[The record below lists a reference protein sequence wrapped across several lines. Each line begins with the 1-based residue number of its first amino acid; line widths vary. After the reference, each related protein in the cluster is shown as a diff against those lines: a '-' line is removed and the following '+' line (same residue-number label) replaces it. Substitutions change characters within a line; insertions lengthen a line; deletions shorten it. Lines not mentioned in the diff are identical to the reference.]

1 MRRNSRS
8 FAVLGLLFVG
18 GACSVDLPESSPGAG
33 GAATSGAAGAATFAG
48 ADQTSSGS
56 PSAAGA
62 AGSAATTAGAVGA
75 PASTAGTS
83 GNSSTA
89 GNATAGTTSGA
100 AGTGSGGMPGTS
112 GGGASG
118 AAGAGGKGGN
128 TSGGTGAGGTGSAGM
143 SGGGNGG
150 SGGGTVGACSRTV
163 GSCSAPTVNVANVN
177 LGVAVTA
184 YGSQSDTS
192 PLPLAIAAIP
202 GGGSRL
208 AWLGTDKKVYVGK
221 LGCDDQLVGT
231 PFSIPAEDL
240 QDLYADDTGGVAM
253 VVRNA
258 TNSGT
263 DNCGSGQLCG
273 GTSSQCQSTWLV
285 RFNDAGTVQWETP
298 VTNLSAS
305 RAGYDNGA
313 IFNWKNYQHH
323 GRIAFDG
330 TNYAAYFAAA
340 ITVYRSGNSGCIDI
354 HEGDR
359 MQVVDSGGKLLT
371 GHNSFDWGC
380 SHSWTTRLTWDPG
393 SKAFVMTC
401 ATDANNCAIKRPDT
415 GALLFQA
422 TCSGQFFNGDLI
434 NATGGGFWAAWS
446 DTNAIRLNQFAAN
459 NTKGASV
466 ADAGASQ
473 HPHLVSYGP
482 GKMLLTFASGQSMA
496 AQVRDQTSG
505 ASIGSQLTIAVRDHA
520 FQAFKPYPDGSAAYP
535 AAGDT
540 STTVKIARVM
550 PCQ

>member
-1 MRRNSRS
+1 MRRISRS
-8 FAVLGLLFVG
+8 VALVLGLLLVG
-18 GACSVDLPESSPGAG
+18 GACSVDLPENSPGTAGATTTGGSAGTAGANANQAGGSNGTAGGAG
-33 GAATSGAAGAATFAG
+33 GNVAAAG
-48 ADQTSSGS
+48 
-56 PSAAGA
+56 
-62 AGSAATTAGAVGA
+62 
-75 PASTAGTS
+75 TAGTAP
-83 GNSSTA
+83 TA
-89 GNATAGTTSGA
+89 GSNGNPGGAGTAGSSS
-100 AGTGSGGMPGTS
+100 AGTGSGGMS
-112 GGGASG
+112 GGGGSAAGG
-118 AAGAGGKGGN
+118 AGGNSAGAGGKGGN
-128 TSGGTGAGGTGSAGM
+128 TSGGAGSGGMSGSSNGGSAG
-143 SGGGNGG
+143 S
-150 SGGGTVGACSRTV
+150 GGTVGACSRTV
-163 GSCSAPTVNVANVN
+163 GACTAPTVNVTNVN

-208 AWLGTDKKVYVGK
+208 AWFGTDKKVYIGK

-273 GTSSQCQSTWLV
+273 GTSSQCQSTYLV
-285 RFNDAGTVQWETP
+285 RFNDAGVVQWETP
-298 VTNLSAS
+298 ISNLSAS

-340 ITVYRSGNSGCIDI
+340 ISVYRSGNSGCIDI

-359 MQVVDSGGKLLT
+359 MQVVDGSGKLLT

-380 SHSWTTRLTWDPG
+380 SHSWTTRLAWDPG

-415 GALLFQA
+415 NTVLFQA

-434 NATGGGFWAAWS
+434 NATGGGFWSAWS
-446 DTNAIRLNQFAAN
+446 DTNAIRLNQFSAGN
-459 NTKGASV
+459 VKGASV

-473 HPHLVSYGP
+473 HPHLVTYGP
-482 GKMLLTFASGQSMA
+482 GKMLLSFASGQGMA
-496 AQVRDQTSG
+496 AQVRDQTTG
-505 ASIGSQLTIAVRDHA
+505 ATIGSQFTIAVRDHA

-540 STTVKIARVM
+540 TTSVKIARVM
-550 PCQ
+550 PCN

>member
-1 MRRNSRS
+1 MS
-8 FAVLGLLFVG
+8 G
-18 GACSVDLPESSPGAG
+18 GNG
-33 GAATSGAAGAATFAG
+33 GMSGG
-48 ADQTSSGS
+48 SSG
-56 PSAAGA
+56 
-62 AGSAATTAGAVGA
+62 
-75 PASTAGTS
+75 
-83 GNSSTA
+83 
-89 GNATAGTTSGA
+89 
-100 AGTGSGGMPGTS
+100 
-112 GGGASG
+112 G

-128 TSGGTGAGGTGSAGM
+128 TSGGAGAGGTGSGGM
-143 SGGGNGG
+143 SGGSGSG
-150 SGGGTVGACSRTV
+150 SGGGGPVGACSRTV

-177 LGVAVTA
+177 LGVAVTG

-208 AWLGTDKKVYVGK
+208 AWLGTDKKVYIGK

-240 QDLYADDTGGVAM
+240 QDLHADDTGGVAM
-253 VVRNA
+253 VIRNA
-258 TNSGT
+258 TNAGT

-313 IFNWKNYQHH
+313 IFNWKHYQHH

-340 ITVYRSGNSGCIDI
+340 ITVYRSGNSGCVDI

-359 MQVVDSGGKLLT
+359 MQVVDGSGKLLA

-380 SHSWTTRLTWDPG
+380 SHSWTTRIAWDPG

-434 NATGGGFWAAWS
+434 NAAGGGFWSAWS

-473 HPHLVSYGP
+473 HPHLVTYGP

-505 ASIGSQLTIAVRDHA
+505 ATIGNQFTINVRDHA

-540 STTVKIARVM
+540 STSVKIARVM
-550 PCQ
+550 PCN

>member
-1 MRRNSRS
+1 
-8 FAVLGLLFVG
+8 V
-18 GACSVDLPESSPGAG
+18 GACAR
-33 GAATSGAAGAATFAG
+33 
-48 ADQTSSGS
+48 
-56 PSAAGA
+56 
-62 AGSAATTAGAVGA
+62 AVGA
-75 PASTAGTS
+75 CT
-83 GNSSTA
+83 
-89 GNATAGTTSGA
+89 
-100 AGTGSGGMPGTS
+100 
-112 GGGASG
+112 
-118 AAGAGGKGGN
+118 
-128 TSGGTGAGGTGSAGM
+128 
-143 SGGGNGG
+143 
-150 SGGGTVGACSRTV
+150 
-163 GSCSAPTVNVANVN
+163 APTVNVTNVN
-177 LGVAVTA
+177 VGVAVTA

-208 AWLGTDKKVYVGK
+208 AWFGTDKKVYIGK

-240 QDLYADDTGGVAM
+240 QDLYADDAGGVAM

-273 GTSSQCQSTWLV
+273 GNSSQCQGTWLV
-285 RFNDAGTVQWETP
+285 RFNDAGQVQWETQ
-298 VTNLSAS
+298 VTNLTST

-313 IFNWKNYQHH
+313 IFSWKTYQHH

-340 ITVYRSGNSGCIDI
+340 ITVYRTGNSGCIDI

-359 MQVVDSGGKLLT
+359 MQVVDGSGKLLT

-380 SHSWTTRLTWDPG
+380 SHSWTTRIAVDPV

-401 ATDANNCAIKRPDT
+401 ATDADNCAIKRPDT
-415 GALLFQA
+415 GALLFPA

-434 NATGGGFWAAWS
+434 NATGGGFWSAWS

-459 NTKGASV
+459 NSKGPSIV
-466 ADAGASQ
+466 NAGASQ
-473 HPHLVSYGP
+473 HPHLVTYGP
-482 GKMLLTFASGQSMA
+482 GKMLLSFAAGQTMA
-496 AQVRDQTSG
+496 AQVRDTSTG
-505 ASIGSQLTIAVRDHA
+505 ATIGSQLTINVRDHA

-535 AAGDT
+535 AAGDNAT
-540 STTVKIARVM
+540 SVKIARVL